1 MQTMARIAVFDSGLG
16 SLSIIQAIQK
26 ICKSE
31 IIYFADQQNFP
42 YGEKSQA
49 RLSKIIRS
57 SIKLLQEEFSPDV
70 IVVASNTPS
79 LMLDV
84 TAKKIV
90 DVKPP
95 LKHARKQSKTKQI
108 GILATK
114 SAINSKGLTQHIKK
128 SNFPESFKVFK
139 INASDLVEMVES
151 GRFVSDKKHCQ
162 KIIKKTLDEILSQN
176 NIDTVT
182 LSSTHL
188 PFLLPLLKKQYPG
201 INFIDPADIIAEKV
215 FSKIKNKQSRKNSL
229 KIFATGDTKI
239 FQTKLDR
246 IGIRNK
252 VSPLSF

>member
-1 MQTMARIAVFDSGLG
+1 MARIAVFDSGLG
-16 SLSIIQAIQK
+16 SLSVIKAIQK

-49 RLSKIIRS
+49 QLSKIIQN
-57 SIKLLQEEFSPDV
+57 SIKLLQEKFSPDV

-95 LKHARKQSKTKQI
+95 LKEARKQSKTKQI
-108 GILATK
+108 GILSTK

-128 SNFPESFKVFK
+128 SNLTKDFKIFK
-139 INASDLVEMVES
+139 INASDLVEIVES
-151 GRFVSDKKHCQ
+151 GKFVSNKKYCQ
-162 KIIKKTLDEILSQN
+162 KIIKNMLDKILSQN
-176 NIDTVT
+176 NIDTIT

-201 INFIDPADIIAEKV
+201 INFIDPADMVAKKI
-215 FSKIKNKQSRKNSL
+215 FLKIKNKQSRKNSL
-229 KIFATGDTKI
+229 KIFATGDTRT
-239 FQTKLDR
+239 FQTKLNR
-246 IGIRNK
+246 IGIKNK
-252 VSPLSF
+252 VSQLSF